1 MRFLVTR
8 TKLDDKGR
16 VSIPAP
22 LRRELGLSPEDEVIV
37 EREGGQIVLKKAAP
51 EIVRVNSRGGW
62 RRKPILTAKEAF
74 GGP

>member
-1 MRFLVTR
+1 MTR

-22 LRRELGLSPEDEVIV
+22 LRRELGLAPEDEITV
-37 EREGGQIVLKKAAP
+37 ERQGGKIVLRKTVP
-51 EIVRVNSRGGW
+51 EILRVNSRGGW
-62 RRKPILTAKEAF
+62 RRKPILTAKETV